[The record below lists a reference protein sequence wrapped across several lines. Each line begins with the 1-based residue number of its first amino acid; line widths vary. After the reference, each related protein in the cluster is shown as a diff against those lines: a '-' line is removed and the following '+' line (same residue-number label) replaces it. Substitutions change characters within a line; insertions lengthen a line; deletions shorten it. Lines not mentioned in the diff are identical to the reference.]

1 VVQPSVDSPS
11 AISEERG
18 ASAVSEGER
27 DASTAAEEERAV
39 SAVPEE
45 ERDASAVA
53 DERDASFVP
62 EEADVL
68 ARVAGMPVDHS
79 AMAVVANAW
88 RAAQGIRTYLERS
101 VLRPE
106 GLSFAGFSVL
116 FNLWVWGPME
126 TRALA
131 ASMSCSRATVSTVS
145 TTLERAGLVARRGDE
160 RDRRL
165 VLLELT
171 PSGRATI
178 EDLYPRFNAGEAAL
192 AASLS
197 DQERSTLA
205 ELLRRLVLASKEPP
219 GDG

>member
-1 VVQPSVDSPS
+1 VVQPPVDSPS
-11 AISEERG
+11 AAPEVSE
-18 ASAVSEGER
+18 ASASGGE
-27 DASTAAEEERAV
+27 
-39 SAVPEE
+39 
-45 ERDASAVA
+45 
-53 DERDASFVP
+53 ASFVP

-68 ARVAGMPVDHS
+68 ARVAGVPVDHS

-88 RAAQGIRTYLERS
+88 RAAQGIRSYLERS

-145 TTLERAGLVARRGDE
+145 STLERAGLVARRGDE

-171 PSGRATI
+171 DAGRATI

-192 AASLS
+192 ASSLS
-197 DQERSTLA
+197 DDERSTLA
-205 ELLRRLVLASKEPP
+205 ELLRRLVLASKEAA
-219 GDG
+219 GDD

>member
-1 VVQPSVDSPS
+1 MVQASVDSP
-11 AISEERG
+11 
-18 ASAVSEGER
+18 
-27 DASTAAEEERAV
+27 
-39 SAVPEE
+39 
-45 ERDASAVA
+45 
-53 DERDASFVP
+53 SFVP

-88 RAAQGIRTYLERS
+88 RAAQGVRSYLERS

-171 PSGRATI
+171 AAGRATI

-197 DQERSTLA
+197 PEERSTLA
-205 ELLRRLVLASKEPP
+205 ELLRRLVLASKEPA
-219 GDG
+219 GDD